1 MDTRVFCVYNQA
13 RRVFLSS
20 KVMVADGVNQPLKM
34 LKILTGLELD
44 AESGLW
50 LTPLNATPMVARLFQ
65 FDLAYLDRDNR
76 VLEMVEVVPG
86 VEFPPYHR
94 EVASALFFPLKT
106 LGSTHTECGDQL
118 VVCEQHEADELFRG
132 VDSPRPALVGSNQE
146 LRLQPQGQESAF
158 VDSGAAV
165 AVASQPVTVHGSAV
179 AIAVGESTVE
189 VADLP
194 MAAPVDAA
202 APIVL
207 TPVATTA
214 MELPPATSA
223 SGVEGSSGSTA
234 EFTLDEHSVPPTQ
247 PIVEHVGLMEDLFA
261 NWVESPAAPPSWI
274 VQKAHSIATRVD
286 PATNGSDA
294 DVALGQAPVKD
305 EAASEAS
312 AQPVAQPI
320 LNDAGTA
327 PARIE
332 VSMEAAANGRVD
344 ADHSATPRETAVG
357 PPQAQEPVA
366 NRSLPPTDSRGAA
379 AAPVLPPGTIPV
391 EAAIPQP
398 AQTAAF
404 TVAQCGRWQVST
416 PTAVSPIISAKRP
429 VGENV
434 VARVATKAD
443 VDANPA
449 KQAKVPEGPKAT
461 GMFASSGP
469 VPSPVTE
476 PESNARVSTPPG
488 KKSPAVEATLEK
500 PKPNAARAVEA
511 VAEERKESVVPVAGE
526 IRDQSAA
533 SVNGRPE
540 DRAMNAAALEAKAA
554 PVWPKNRNAESASDS
569 GALPAK
575 PGPAEAKSST
585 DWLTS
590 RILEAT
596 QKAASATAR
605 PDPPATLKASIPAS
619 GSSAAK
625 AGDKKEAAADA
636 KNELS
641 MTLQLPRFLKPDQ
654 KGKLKISIQRVE
666 SNGKKETKPDSFG
679 TRFKRW
685 LNTTSQP
692 KSDRRRAYRRYVPG
706 MVAHYYTGGAP
717 RPHDIA
723 DISMTGFYVLTQDR
737 WMPDTMIQM
746 TLQKPCAKGERK
758 QSISVLSKIV
768 RRGTDG
774 VAAEFVMAES
784 LDPQSRDVLP
794 SQATDRF
801 ALARFI

>member
-1 MDTRVFCVYNQA
+1 
-13 RRVFLSS
+13 
-20 KVMVADGVNQPLKM
+20 MVADGVNQPLKM
-34 LKILTGLELD
+34 LKILTSLELD

-50 LTPLNATPMVARLFQ
+50 LTPLNATPLVPRLFQ
-65 FDLAYLDRDNR
+65 FDLAYLDRDHR
-76 VLEMVEVVPG
+76 VLETVEVIPG
-86 VEFPPYHR
+86 VGFPPYHR
-94 EVASALFFPLKT
+94 EVASALFFPLNT

-118 VVCEQHEADELFRG
+118 VVCQQHEAGELLRAF
-132 VDSPRPALVGSNQE
+132 DSPKPALAGSDQE
-146 LRLQPQGQESAF
+146 LRLQPHWQASAF
-158 VDSGAAV
+158 ADSSVGV
-165 AVASQPVTVHGSAV
+165 AVASQPVAVHGSAA

-194 MAAPVDAA
+194 AVAPADAV
-202 APIVL
+202 APIALSPGAETV
-207 TPVATTA
+207 
-214 MELPPATSA
+214 MEPPRAESV
-223 SGVEGSSGSTA
+223 SGVEGLSASTT
-234 EFTLDEHSVPPTQ
+234 EFVLDEHRIPPTQ

-274 VQKAHSIATRVD
+274 VQKAHSAATRVG

-294 DVALGQAPVKD
+294 DVALAQATVKN
-305 EAASEAS
+305 EAASENS
-312 AQPVAQPI
+312 SQPVAQPI
-320 LNDAGTA
+320 LNDAETA
-327 PARIE
+327 PTRIE
-332 VSMEAAANGRVD
+332 VPTEAAADARVE
-344 ADHSATPRETAVG
+344 ADHSATPQGTAVG
-357 PPQAQEPVA
+357 SPPAHEPVA
-366 NRSLPPTDSRGAA
+366 DRSLTSTDPRGSAA
-379 AAPVLPPGTIPV
+379 VPVLPTVTIPV
-391 EAAIPQP
+391 QAAVPQP

-404 TVAQCGRWQVST
+404 TVTQYGMWQVSA
-416 PTAVSPIISAKRP
+416 PTAVSPIVSVKRP
-429 VGENV
+429 VGEDLV
-434 VARVATKAD
+434 DRVATKAD
-443 VDANPA
+443 AGADPA
-449 KQAKVPEGPKAT
+449 KQAKVPDGPQSASLA
-461 GMFASSGP
+461 ASSGP
-469 VPSPVTE
+469 APSAVTE
-476 PESNARVSTPPG
+476 PESNALVSTSPG
-488 KKSPAVEATLEK
+488 KESPTVEVTLEK
-500 PKPNAARAVEA
+500 AEPSAARTVEA
-511 VAEERKESVVPVAGE
+511 AAEEWKESAVLASE
-526 IRDQSAA
+526 IQDQSAA
-533 SVNGRPE
+533 SVNEKPE
-540 DRAMNAAALEAKAA
+540 GRAMNTPASETKAA
-554 PVWPKNRNAESASDS
+554 PVWPKNRDAESASDS

-575 PGPAEAKSST
+575 PGPAEAKSRT
-585 DWLTS
+585 DWLTN

-605 PDPPATLKASIPAS
+605 PDSPATAKASIPAN

-636 KNELS
+636 QNELS
-641 MTLQLPRFLKPDQ
+641 MTLPLPRFLKPDQ
-654 KGKLKISIQRVE
+654 KGQLKISIQRVE

-685 LNTTSQP
+685 LNPTSQP

-717 RPHDIA
+717 KPHDIA

-784 LDPQSRDVLP
+784 LDPHSRDVLP

>member
-1 MDTRVFCVYNQA
+1 
-13 RRVFLSS
+13 
-20 KVMVADGVNQPLKM
+20 
-34 LKILTGLELD
+34 
-44 AESGLW
+44 
-50 LTPLNATPMVARLFQ
+50 VARLFQ

-76 VLEMVEVVPG
+76 VLEMVEVIPG

-118 VVCEQHEADELFRG
+118 VVCQQHEADELFRG
-132 VDSPRPALVGSNQE
+132 TDSPRPALIGSNQE
-146 LRLQPQGQESAF
+146 LRLQPQRQECAF
-158 VDSGAAV
+158 VDSGAVV

-179 AIAVGESTVE
+179 SIAVGESAVE

-194 MAAPVDAA
+194 AAAPVDAV
-202 APIVL
+202 APMVL

-214 MELPPATSA
+214 IELPPATSA
-223 SGVEGSSGSTA
+223 SGVEDSSASTA
-234 EFTLDEHSVPPTQ
+234 EFILDEHSVPPTQ

-294 DVALGQAPVKD
+294 DALAQTPVKG
-305 EAASEAS
+305 ETASEAS
-312 AQPVAQPI
+312 AQPMAQAI

-332 VSMEAAANGRVD
+332 VSTEAAANVRVE
-344 ADHSATPRETAVG
+344 ADRSATLQATAVG
-357 PPQAQEPVA
+357 PPQAQEPIA
-366 NRSLPPTDSRGAA
+366 NRSLTPTDPRGVA
-379 AAPVLPPGTIPV
+379 AAPVLPPDTIPV
-391 EAAIPQP
+391 QAAIPQP
-398 AQTAAF
+398 AQTTAF
-404 TVAQCGRWQVST
+404 TVAQYGMWQVST
-416 PTAVSPIISAKRP
+416 PTAVSPIVSAKRP
-429 VGENV
+429 VGENPV
-434 VARVATKAD
+434 DRVATKAD
-443 VDANPA
+443 AEADPA
-449 KQAKVPEGPKAT
+449 KQAKVPEGPKST
-461 GMFASSGP
+461 GLSASSGRT
-469 VPSPVTE
+469 PSPVTE
-476 PESNARVSTPPG
+476 PESNARVSTPLG
-488 KKSPAVEATLEK
+488 KKWPAVEATLER
-500 PKPNAARAVEA
+500 PEPSAARALEA
-511 VAEERKESVVPVAGE
+511 ADEERKQSVVPVAGE

-533 SVNGRPE
+533 SMKGKPE
-540 DRAMNAAALEAKAA
+540 DRAMNAAAWETKAA
-554 PVWPKNRNAESASDS
+554 PNWPKNRNAESASDS
-569 GALPAK
+569 GALSAK
-575 PGPAEAKSST
+575 PGPAEAKRSS
-585 DWLTS
+585 DWLAN
-590 RILEAT
+590 RIVEAT

-605 PDPPATLKASIPAS
+605 PDPPATPKASIPAND
-619 GSSAAK
+619 SSAPK
-625 AGDKKEAAADA
+625 AGDKKEAAVNAE
-636 KNELS
+636 NELS
-641 MTLQLPRFLKPDQ
+641 MTLRLPRFLKPDQ

-685 LNTTSQP
+685 LNPTSQP

-717 RPHDIA
+717 KPHEVA